1 MLESIKHFRMCKQC
15 VCGAGVNIMAGATVG
30 GGTRINWSVSFRT
43 PPHVRKE
50 WDLVNGLPNFTS
62 ERYDRAMDAV
72 CSRLGVKTG
81 QTRLCLKFAAKFA
94 EACCWHCIGQCC
106 CVACQFG

>member
-1 MLESIKHFRMCKQC
+1 
-15 VCGAGVNIMAGATVG
+15 MAGATVG

-50 WDLVNGLPNFTS
+50 WALVNGLPNFTS

-81 QTRLCLKFAAKFA
+81 RHFPQDFSSL
-94 EACCWHCIGQCC
+94 
-106 CVACQFG
+106 

>member
-1 MLESIKHFRMCKQC
+1 
-15 VCGAGVNIMAGATVG
+15 MAGATVG

-50 WDLVNGLPNFTS
+50 WALVNGLPNFTS
-62 ERYDRAMDAV
+62 ERYDRALDAV

-81 QTRLCLKFAAKFA
+81 R
-94 EACCWHCIGQCC
+94 HSI
-106 CVACQFG
+106 

>member
-1 MLESIKHFRMCKQC
+1 
-15 VCGAGVNIMAGATVG
+15 MAGATVG

-50 WDLVNGLPNFTS
+50 WALVNGLPHFTS

-81 QTRLCLKFAAKFA
+81 AAPSSR
-94 EACCWHCIGQCC
+94 I
-106 CVACQFG
+106 